1 MTSLLIKI
9 LWRTEDE
16 YIIDIP
22 WPYTVKAMA
31 DYKDR
36 FTITPVLA
44 GTQNESKEQEFRKL
58 HSKYLVQ
65 HCPIDIECK
74 PQM

>member
-36 FTITPVLA
+36 FTITPVLV
-44 GTQNESKEQEFRKL
+44 GTQNESKE
-58 HSKYLVQ
+58 
-65 HCPIDIECK
+65 
-74 PQM
+74 